1 MYIVPELQS
10 ECPLLYSLH
19 SRFPYRI
26 YMIEYERHHISHK
39 KSFRLQTPRAIR
51 LDASGRP
58 NRRLGPSNCPPRA
71 VFPIQ
76 PTPFPFGVGSISLLT
91 RLLFPVIPSFT
102 HFPLS
107 VTDKYYS
114 DFRRGE
120 AALGH
125 ATKKTCGFLCPCR
138 SFALSLH

>member
-10 ECPLLYSLH
+10 ECPLRYSLH
-19 SRFPYRI
+19 SRLPYRI
-26 YMIEYERHHISHK
+26 YMIEYKRHHISHK
-39 KSFRLQTPRAIR
+39 KRFRLQTPRAVR
-51 LDASGRP
+51 LDGSGRP
-58 NRRLGPSNCPPRA
+58 NRRLGPSNRPPRA
-71 VFPIQ
+71 VFLIH